1 MKTFL
6 LLAAALAVS
15 VGVSLALLEST
26 GSGTPPAYSWSEGRN
41 VARDTRELD
50 EAVLGVRRYQAE
62 LRRTTAALL
71 DGSLSLPEAGE
82 RLAGAAAAH
91 NPSLL
96 KALEHIYPGRTAP
109 EQMILSLLR
118 RLTIESERGLLT
130 PEQAERVACLRT
142 AHEREAGTFPS
153 TEP

>member
-1 MKTFL
+1 
-6 LLAAALAVS
+6 
-15 VGVSLALLEST
+15 
-26 GSGTPPAYSWSEGRN
+26 
-41 VARDTRELD
+41 VARDARELD

-71 DGSLSLPEAGE
+71 NGTLSLAEAGE
-82 RLAGAAAAH
+82 RLAAAGA
-91 NPSLL
+91 
-96 KALEHIYPGRTAP
+96 EHKPRLVEAPEPIYPGRPLP

-118 RLTIESERGLLT
+118 RLTLEAEGGLLT
-130 PEQAERVACLRT
+130 PEQAELVACLRT